1 MKDPIQAL
9 LEGGAQRPGPA
20 PAEVADLAA
29 RDDGALVRL
38 GELVNG
44 RDPRVRGGAAEAL
57 ACLAERDPARVAPL
71 VPELAMALEQEETMT
86 RLGAHR
92 ALAEVARGVPESLDD
107 DFDAVRLGVFDPVNA
122 DIRRCAALSL
132 GRFGAGNPERGWRAF
147 PHLAEALRRFHDAP
161 RAADLMEGVALLARS
176 PAEPRLRAEI
186 WKAARKHEKHADAAV
201 RALVEEIR
209 SLVTPA

>member
-20 PAEVADLAA
+20 PAEVAELAA
-29 RDDGALVRL
+29 RDDAALARL
-38 GELVNG
+38 GELING

-57 ACLAERDPARVAPL
+57 ACLADSHPERVAPL
-71 VPELAMALEQEETMT
+71 VPALALALEQDETMT

-92 ALAEVARGVPESLDD
+92 ALAAVARAVPQALDD

-132 GRFGAGNPERGWRAF
+132 GRFGAGDADRGRRAF

-161 RAADLMEGVALLARS
+161 RAAELLEGIALLARS
-176 PAEPRLRAEI
+176 PHEPELRAEI
-186 WKAARKHEKHADAAV
+186 WKAARKHEKHADPAV